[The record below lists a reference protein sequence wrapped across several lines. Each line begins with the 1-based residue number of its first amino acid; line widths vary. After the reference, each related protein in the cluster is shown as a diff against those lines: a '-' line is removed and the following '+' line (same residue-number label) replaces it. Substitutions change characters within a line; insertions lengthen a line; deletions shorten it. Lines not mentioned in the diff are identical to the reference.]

1 MQKNLEQMRIIRI
14 ISGVLDAITLM
25 YFVSYMYWIFA
36 VLNKDSHILSDL
48 FIKVNPMTVGT
59 YCMGLLMI

>member
-25 YFVSYMYWIFA
+25 YFVSYMY
-36 VLNKDSHILSDL
+36 
-48 FIKVNPMTVGT
+48 
-59 YCMGLLMI
+59 